1 MPIFVC
7 PKAVTDLKNAL
18 YYPLVLLTTEQ
29 LQIMATKAAINKNTV
44 KKAHQN
50 STTQT
55 QDPET
60 IKWELGTMPMRIY
73 VIS

>member
-7 PKAVTDLKNAL
+7 PKAVTDLKHAL

-29 LQIMATKAAINKNTV
+29 LQITATKAAIYKNTV

-50 STTQT
+50 NTTQT

-60 IKWELGTMPMRIY
+60 IKWELRTMAMRIY